1 MEQQKAILWV
11 DDEIDLLRPHII
23 LLEQRG
29 YNVATASNGEDAIEL
44 CKQHSFGLVF
54 LDESMVGMSGLD
66 VLIELKAQ
74 DASRPVVMVTKNE
87 QESLMDEAI
96 GRKIDDYLTKPVNP
110 AQILAACKKFLE
122 SRKIAEQKITQ
133 EYFQGFNEISSRLH
147 DNLSWTDWL
156 ELYQKLVQWSM
167 ELDAHPELG
176 LTQMVSDQMHEC
188 NRLFSKYVSDQYRN
202 WLVDKVQDN
211 TPVLSPHI
219 LDEFVVPRL
228 RKGRNTVFFVID
240 CMRLDQ
246 WLVMEEFIRPLFNV
260 EKHFYSSILP
270 TATPYARNSIFSGL
284 YPAEISKH
292 YPQWAPDESDSEHS
306 QNAHEKEL
314 LEAFLKRRH
323 IELKGDLHYLKIV
336 DTDFGKRVENDIHR
350 LAKSQLTTIVVN
362 AVDMIAHSRSDHAIL
377 REIAPDESAYRSLT
391 RSWFQHSSFY
401 GMLKTLAGMPD
412 VDVVITTD
420 HGSIRCM
427 HGVKVLGD
435 RETSTNLRYKMG
447 RSVKAEDR
455 HAMQV
460 KNPEDIRLPRA
471 SVTSNMIIA
480 KEDFYFVYPTD
491 YHHYLNKYKDG
502 FQHGGISLEEMMLP
516 VVILEVK

>member
-1 MEQQKAILWV
+1 MEQQKTILWV

-29 YNVATASNGEDAIEL
+29 YQVATAANGEDAIEL
-44 CKQHSFGLVF
+44 CKTHSYGLVF

-66 VLIELKAQ
+66 VLLELKAQ

-133 EYFQGFNEISSRLH
+133 DYFQGFNEISRRLMEPLGW
-147 DNLSWTDWL
+147 NDWL
-156 ELYQKLVQWSM
+156 EIYQKLVQWSM
-167 ELDAHPELG
+167 DLDAHPELG
-176 LTQMVSDQMHEC
+176 FTQTLRDQYQEC
-188 NRLFSKYVSDQYRN
+188 NRLFSKFVTEGYRD
-202 WLVDKVQDN
+202 WLEDKPSAN
-211 TPVLSPHI
+211 KPLLSPHI
-219 LDEFVVPRL
+219 LDEYIVPRM
-228 RKGRNTVFFVID
+228 RNGRNTVFFVID

-246 WLVMEEFIRPLFNV
+246 WLVMEELLRPLFNV
-260 EKHFYSSILP
+260 QKSFYSSILP
-270 TATPYARNSIFSGL
+270 TATPFARNSIFSGL
-284 YPAEISKH
+284 YPADLAKH
-292 YPQWAPDESDSEHS
+292 YPQWAPNDADSEHS

-314 LEAFLKRRH
+314 LEAFLKRRY
-323 IELKGDLHYLKIV
+323 IDLPNELHYLKII

-350 LAKSQLTTIVVN
+350 LAKGRLTAIVVN
-362 AVDMIAHSRSDHAIL
+362 AVDMIAHSRSDHAIMK
-377 REIAPDESAYRSLT
+377 EIAPDESAYRSLT
-391 RSWFQHSSFY
+391 KSWFLHSSFY
-401 GMLKTLAGMPD
+401 GMLKTLAGMPN
-412 VDVVITTD
+412 VDIVITTD
-420 HGSIRCM
+420 HGSIRCL

-435 RETSTNLRYKMG
+435 RDTTTNLRYKIG

-460 KNPEDIRLPRA
+460 KNPEDLRLPREA
-471 SVTSNMIIA
+471 VTQNMIIA
-480 KEDFYFVYPTD
+480 KEDYYFVYPTD

-502 FQHGGISLEEMMLP
+502 FQHGGISLEEMILP
-516 VVILEVK
+516 VVILEPK